1 METRLKT
8 NTNKMYAFE
17 LAKNNLQTRVDEA
30 ELKVRDLKEVGKEQS
45 EQIHLVAKHEHG
57 RERSWIEE
65 IEKNAEL
72 LKMLEAADHAVLNT
86 ETSKLFGM

>member
-45 EQIHLVAKHEHG
+45 E
-57 RERSWIEE
+57 
-65 IEKNAEL
+65 
-72 LKMLEAADHAVLNT
+72 
-86 ETSKLFGM
+86 